1 MKGTRIAIV
10 ATALAFAVDLAASGP
25 LGIYGIVEKVVFEPN
40 EQAPERIQLWG
51 AFAYVDGTAGESLTI
66 SPVKRGYLYF
76 RLPGEGDGRVTA
88 EQLQTIKR
96 EWADLKAV
104 AGTGQAVGFGH
115 WGYIGA
121 FSGLRPD
128 VRTNMPPYILER
140 APGNPQTDL
149 HVRPPSEIPGA
160 PALYL
165 TETGVVKLSP
175 TGNPAAV
182 VRQLRD
188 ALAR

>member
-1 MKGTRIAIV
+1 MKKVRIAIV
-10 ATALAFAVDLAASGP
+10 ATVLTAAVHLTASGP
-25 LGIYGIVEKVVFEPN
+25 LGIYGIVERVVFEPN

-51 AFAYVDGTAGESLTI
+51 AFAYVDGTPGESLTI
-66 SPVKRGYLYF
+66 SPVRRGYLYF
-76 RLPGEGDGRVTA
+76 RLPGESDGRVTA
-88 EQLQTIKR
+88 EQLQAIKR

-128 VRTNMPPYILER
+128 VRTNLPPYILER

-149 HVRPPSEIPGA
+149 RVRAASETPGA

-165 TETGVVKLSP
+165 TETGVVKLSAS
-175 TGNPAAV
+175 GNHAAV
-182 VRQLRD
+182 VQQLRN
-188 ALAR
+188 ALER